1 MMITKKALHRR
12 TFLRGVGA
20 ALALPF
26 LDAMSPALAGP
37 IDGAASPAVRLGFFY
52 VPNGIINLK
61 GEWTPTGEGK
71 DFEFSSTM
79 RALAPHREHLNIFTG
94 LAQANGRSLGDGAG
108 DHARAGATWLTGV
121 HPVKTQGFGLRSGV
135 SADQLAGMELG
146 KYTQFGSLE
155 LGVEEPSMAG
165 NCDSGYSCAYSNT
178 LSWRNETTAVP
189 IEDNPR
195 RVFERLFGDGGSTDP
210 KIRLARMQEQRS
222 ILDFVREETARLTPG
237 LGARDKN
244 KLDQYMDAVR
254 DVERR
259 IQRAEEQKAM
269 NQLPLMDRPVGI
281 PDLYEDH
288 VKLMMDLQILAFQ
301 ADLTRVITFMMGR
314 EGSNIT
320 YPGIGVPDAHHPT
333 THHQNDPEKVAKV
346 IKIDEHH
353 VELFSYMVGR
363 MKETPDGDGSL
374 LDHSMLLYGSSISD
388 GNQHLHDN
396 LPLVLAGG
404 GGGRL
409 TGGRHIRYET
419 ETPMTNL
426 LVSMLD
432 KAGVPVD
439 NLGDSTGELNL
450 LSGV

>member
-12 TFLRGVGA
+12 TFLRGAGV
-20 ALALPF
+20 ALALPV

-37 IDGAASPAVRLGFFY
+37 IDGAAKPAVRLGFVY
-52 VPNGIINLK
+52 VPNGIIDIN
-61 GEWTPTGEGK
+61 GEWTPKTDGAN
-71 DFEFSSTM
+71 FEFSPTM
-79 RALAPHREHLNIFTG
+79 RALAPHREYLNVISG

-121 HPVKTQGFGLRSGV
+121 HPVKTQGFGLKSGV
-135 SADQLAGMELG
+135 SADQVAGRELG
-146 KYTQFGSLE
+146 KYTQFASLE
-155 LGVEEPSMAG
+155 LGVEEPSTAG

-259 IQRAEEQKAM
+259 IARAEEQKAI
-269 NQLPLMDRPVGI
+269 NQLPLMDRPLGI

-333 THHQNDPEKVAKV
+333 THHQNDPEKIAKV

-353 VELFSYMVGR
+353 VELFSYMLDR
-363 MKETPDGDGSL
+363 MKNTPDGDGSL
-374 LDHSMLLYGSSISD
+374 LDHSMMLYGSSLSD

-409 TGGRHIRYET
+409 TGGRHIRYEK

-432 KAGVPVD
+432 KAGVPMD
-439 NLGDSTGELNL
+439 NLGDSTGELHF